1 MKHLLLVALLSAVTI
16 SAQTPC
22 SGVTQYM
29 VALPHIAYGG
39 TWRTQIVIGNTSAVA
54 AAVTLCYFGDNGA
67 PLNVAINTV
76 SSTYTTL
83 TIPANGQQVVEPD
96 WAGVPPNS
104 EGWVGLLSSAAALKI
119 HGIFLWQNPP
129 PAPAGQY
136 TQAAA
141 PIVSLAGTACIIPLP
156 SGGSALTLPYDETQ
170 PQFSAYGF
178 ANTMA
183 APVTLSL
190 TFYDQ
195 NGVLAGQYSDSTPLA
210 AFGHES
216 FAIESKVP
224 TLANTRGTMVITGQ
238 GIVPLGFR
246 FNPNGT
252 FMTWLP

>member
-1 MKHLLLVALLSAVTI
+1 
-16 SAQTPC
+16 
-22 SGVTQYM
+22 M
-29 VALPHIAYGG
+29 VALPHIAYGLG
-39 TWRTQIVIGNTSAVA
+39 WRTQIVVGNTGAAA

-67 PLNVAINTV
+67 PLPVAINSV
-76 SSTYTTL
+76 SSTYTAL
-83 TIPANGQQVVEPD
+83 TIPANGERVVEPD
-96 WAGVPPNS
+96 WANLTS
-104 EGWVGLLSSAAALKI
+104 NTEGWVGVVSSAAGLKI
-119 HGIFLWQNPP
+119 QGIFLWLNSPP
-129 PAPAGQY
+129 EPAGQY

-170 PQFSAYGF
+170 PQFSGYGF

-195 NGVLAGQYSDSTPLA
+195 NGQLAGQYNDSVPLP
-210 AFGHES
+210 AFGHEA
-216 FAIESKVP
+216 FNIKDKVSG
-224 TLANTRGTMVITGQ
+224 LENTHGTMVITGR

-246 FNPNGT
+246 FNANNT